1 MATHR
6 GLTITDLHVS
16 YGTQPAVQGIDLA
29 VRPGEVTAIVG
40 ESGSGKSTTALAAI
54 GLLPAGARVTSGSIR
69 LDGEELTTLSRRRWR
84 TVRGRRVGFIP
95 QDTNNS
101 FNPVRTVGSA
111 VEEALS
117 IHRVGTPQ
125 QRRRQALD
133 LLERV
138 GIDDPER
145 RFHQYPHE
153 LSGGMRQRALIAAAV
168 APRPELLIA
177 DEPTSALDVTVQK
190 TILDLLDE
198 MRAELDL
205 GVLLITHDL
214 AVAGDRADHVV
225 VMRRGHVRESGLA
238 TAVLTDPKDSYSR
251 QLLADAPSLST
262 PVRPR
267 TAPPAQEEPLLKVSG
282 LTQRFGEFTAVDGVD
297 LTVQRGHTHAIV
309 GESGSGKTTTG
320 RALAGLRAPT
330 EGTITLAGQPVRAGE
345 RDLRRHVQLVYQNP
359 YSSLDP
365 RRSIAASI
373 AEPLSNLTRLSRARR
388 AAKVAEFLELVALDP
403 ALGSRRPKQ
412 LSGGQ
417 LQRVA
422 IARAMI
428 VEPELVILDEAVSAL
443 DVTVQAQIL
452 ELLERLQQELGLT
465 YVFISH
471 DLAVVRHIADS
482 VSVMRRG
489 KIIEDGTTA
498 QVFDH
503 SEHPYTQAL
512 IEAIPGRNYRAG
524 TLNLGL

>member
-1 MATHR
+1 M
-6 GLTITDLHVS
+6 
-16 YGTQPAVQGIDLA
+16 
-29 VRPGEVTAIVG
+29 
-40 ESGSGKSTTALAAI
+40 
-54 GLLPAGARVTSGSIR
+54 
-69 LDGEELTTLSRRRWR
+69 
-84 TVRGRRVGFIP
+84 
-95 QDTNNS
+95 
-101 FNPVRTVGSA
+101 
-111 VEEALS
+111 
-117 IHRVGTPQ
+117 
-125 QRRRQALD
+125 
-133 LLERV
+133 
-138 GIDDPER
+138 
-145 RFHQYPHE
+145 
-153 LSGGMRQRALIAAAV
+153 
-168 APRPELLIA
+168 
-177 DEPTSALDVTVQK
+177 
-190 TILDLLDE
+190 
-198 MRAELDL
+198 
-205 GVLLITHDL
+205 
-214 AVAGDRADHVV
+214 
-225 VMRRGHVRESGLA
+225 
-238 TAVLTDPKDSYSR
+238 
-251 QLLADAPSLST
+251 
-262 PVRPR
+262 
-267 TAPPAQEEPLLKVSG
+267 
-282 LTQRFGEFTAVDGVD
+282 
-297 LTVQRGHTHAIV
+297 QRGHAHAIV